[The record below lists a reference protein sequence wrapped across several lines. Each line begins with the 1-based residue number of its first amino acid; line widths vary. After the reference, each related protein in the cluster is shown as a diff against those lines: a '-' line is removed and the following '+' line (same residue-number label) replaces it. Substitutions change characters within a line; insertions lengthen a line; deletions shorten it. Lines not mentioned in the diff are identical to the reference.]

1 MSPGAGSRSGV
12 VGLLLP
18 VGPTPGVAPSGFE
31 WIDCRLAPGTRQVN
45 GTGRVLLDSANSADS
60 ASPSW
65 TRAESAESKLRKKSL
80 KNHKKTHKSHENC
93 AFRDFFFYGKKKKN
107 DFFTYP

>member
-1 MSPGAGSRSGV
+1 MNDHDFESGIPQMKIQLV
-12 VGLLLP
+12 VSYAFLLYISM
-18 VGPTPGVAPSGFE
+18 AS
-31 WIDCRLAPGTRQVN
+31 RLAPGTRQVN

-80 KNHKKTHKSHENC
+80 KNHKKKS
-93 AFRDFFFYGKKKKN
+93 
-107 DFFTYP
+107 

>member
-1 MSPGAGSRSGV
+1 MTAHYSV
-12 VGLLLP
+12 VILSIL
-18 VGPTPGVAPSGFE
+18 T
-31 WIDCRLAPGTRQVN
+31 RLAPGTRQVN

-60 ASPSW
+60 ASPAW

-93 AFRDFFFYGKKKKN
+93 AFRDFFSMVKKER
-107 DFFTYP
+107 FFLAE